1 MTQLDTWRNL
11 AAGTLDSLIRRINS
25 STFTVEDGL
34 VDNLLRILAGQPPRP
49 LNRDPYVGLF
59 GAGSVANLRSRAAS
73 GVRVYLEQLD
83 ALNLVKADEEADRLI
98 RELRNFPTERP
109 TGVLPYE
116 SLFGYTDTN
125 ISESQIELW
134 RRQAANRL
142 QSLIADIASS
152 TPVETDFLADS
163 LLRALSSQPARPA
176 DRDPYRGLILLPE
189 STPFREYRL
198 RAADA
203 LKIYID
209 SIDEP
214 KLGSKDAV
222 IDDVIRKVT
231 PNPLPSRPINRLPYE
246 GLFPTA
252 TGITAAQL
260 RQIAPEAPADV
271 EKFISP
277 INVTIAEFD
286 INTPLRQ
293 AHFLAQIAHESGGF
307 RFVEELASGDQYE
320 GRLDLGNTQPGDG
333 RRFKGRGLIQITGRS
348 NYTACSLGLGLNNA
362 LINQPDLLE
371 RSDLAA
377 RSAGWYWNSRGINRF
392 ADRDDLNAVTR
403 AINGGLTNIEDRAL
417 RLSRAKRLLGI

>member
-34 VDNLLRILAGQPPRP
+34 VDNLLRTLAGQPPRP
-49 LNRDPYVGLF
+49 LGRDPYVGLF

-73 GVRVYLEQLD
+73 GVRVYLEQLE
-83 ALNLVKADEEADRLI
+83 APNLIKADDEADRLI
-98 RELRNFPTERP
+98 RELRDFPTERP

-125 ISESQIELW
+125 VSETQIDLW

-142 QSLIADIASS
+142 RSLIADIANPA
-152 TPVETDFLADS
+152 PVEADFLADS
-163 LLRALSSQPARPA
+163 LLRALSNQPARPT
-176 DRDPYRGLILLPE
+176 DRDPYRGLILLPDNA
-189 STPFREYRL
+189 PFSDYRL
-198 RAADA
+198 RAAEA
-203 LKIYID
+203 LKIFID
-209 SIDEP
+209 SINEP

-231 PNPLPSRPINRLPYE
+231 APPLPSRPINRLPYE
-246 GLFPTA
+246 GLFPA
-252 TGITAAQL
+252 MSGITAAQL
-260 RQIAPEAPADV
+260 RRIAPEAPTDV
-271 EKFISP
+271 DKFIGP
-277 INVTIAEFD
+277 INTAIAEFN
-286 INTPLRQ
+286 ISTPLRQ

-348 NYTACSLGLGLNNA
+348 NYTACSLGLGLGNA

-377 RSAGWYWNSRGINRF
+377 RSAGWFWNSRNINRL

-403 AINGGLTNIEDRAL
+403 AINGGLTNIDDRAL
-417 RLSRAKRLLGI
+417 RLSRAKQTLGI

>member
-34 VDNLLRILAGQPPRP
+34 VDDLLRTLAGQSPRP
-49 LNRDPYVGLF
+49 LGREPYVGLF
-59 GAGSVANLRSRAAS
+59 GAESVANLRGRAAS

-83 ALNLVKADEEADRLI
+83 APNLVKADEEADRLI

-125 ISESQIELW
+125 VSETQIQLW

-142 QSLIADIASS
+142 QALIDDLSS
-152 TPVETDFLADS
+152 PTPVEADFLADS
-163 LLRALSSQPARPA
+163 LLRALSSQAARPS
-176 DRDPYRGLILLPE
+176 DRDPYRGLIMLPE
-189 STPFREYRL
+189 SAPFTDYRV

-209 SIDEP
+209 SINEP

-231 PNPLPSRPINRLPYE
+231 PTPLPSRPINRLPYE
-246 GLFPTA
+246 GLFPSV

-260 RQIAPEAPADV
+260 RQISPEAPGDL
-271 EKFISP
+271 EKFVAP
-277 INVTIAEFD
+277 INITIAEFN
-286 INTPLRQ
+286 ISTPLRQ

-348 NYTACSLGLGLNNA
+348 NYTACSLGLGLGNA
-362 LINQPDLLE
+362 LISQPDLLE

-377 RSAGWYWNSRGINRF
+377 RSAGWFWNSRNINRF
-392 ADRDDLNAVTR
+392 ADRDDLDSVTR
-403 AINGGLTNIEDRAL
+403 TINGGLTNIEDRAL
-417 RLSRAKRLLGI
+417 RLSRAKRSLGI